1 MHTASVVL
9 FDYRCRFSSISCALF
24 FCAALVPVCVCVCRD
39 ADALPCIASIVMQ
52 TMHGIERFSANSARN
67 LCTVFVRRVGAF
79 NCLKCKLS
87 VANSRRRRAL
97 LNNSDGFAEQTCF
110 FFVVVSLTL
119 VWKACRYLQWSLIFI
134 FQQHVNIICWYDV
147 HRIRKASTRVVLLLL
162 LLLVLLFCVSQN

>member
-24 FCAALVPVCVCVCRD
+24 FCAALVPVCVCVCVGMLMCCH
-39 ADALPCIASIVMQ
+39 ALQALSCRQCMASSVFPRILRAICALCSSV
-52 TMHGIERFSANSARN
+52 ESAR
-67 LCTVFVRRVGAF
+67 F

-97 LNNSDGFAEQTCF
+97 LDNSDGFAEQTC

-134 FQQHVNIICWYDV
+134 FQQHVYIIPWYDV

-162 LLLVLLFCVSQN
+162 LFCVSPN